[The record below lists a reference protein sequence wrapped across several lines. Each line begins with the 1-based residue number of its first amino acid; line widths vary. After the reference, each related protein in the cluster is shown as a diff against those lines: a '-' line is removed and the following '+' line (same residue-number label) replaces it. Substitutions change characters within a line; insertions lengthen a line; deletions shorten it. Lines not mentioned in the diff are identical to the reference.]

1 MQYLDVICTLL
12 LIGVGY
18 LQKDCEY
25 VWMGFVD
32 LVKKNHSFWTLGQ
45 PFGQL
50 TAIIMTDITY
60 AKTKNGKV
68 FFTFSEY
75 FVKPLL
81 AIYLPGGD
89 PMSFATSCFS

>member
-50 TAIIMTDITY
+50 TTLIMTDITY
-60 AKTKNGKV
+60 AKKQRMEKY
-68 FFTFSEY
+68 FSLSQNI
-75 FVKPLL
+75 FVKPPALD
-81 AIYLPGGD
+81 LPGGD